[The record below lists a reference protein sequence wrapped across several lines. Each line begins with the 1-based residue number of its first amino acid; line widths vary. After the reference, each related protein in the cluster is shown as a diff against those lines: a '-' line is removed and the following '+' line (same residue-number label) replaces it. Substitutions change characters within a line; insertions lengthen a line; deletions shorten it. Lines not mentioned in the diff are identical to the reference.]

1 MRASTWTWLR
11 RGLFASTE
19 RRQVCRSR
27 APLPRLEE
35 LEPRLLLSSWYIAP
49 TGSDNNSGTI
59 NKPFASLAQAS
70 SVAQPGDIVFA
81 RGGLY
86 QPTVTQY
93 LTSSGTASAPITYEP
108 YPGETPVIDGSLTP
122 NQAYT
127 HLISIGG
134 NYLIFEGFTLQ
145 NAHGVGLQSRVG
157 SHLQILNNTI
167 HGCQDNAIQ
176 VRTNGSLTPT
186 THILV

>member
-1 MRASTWTWLR
+1 MRASPWAWLR

-134 NYLIFEGFTLQ
+134 NYLIFQGFTLQ
-145 NAHGVGLQSRVG
+145 NAHGVGLQSWG
-157 SHLQILNNTI
+157 DSHLQILNNTV
-167 HGCQDNAIQ
+167 HGRQDNAIQ
-176 VRTNGSLTPT
+176 SATNGSRTA
-186 THILV
+186 